1 MASNVPGGQRGGILP
16 FAFAVFAG
24 FLQKVAIY
32 TSKNEKNPG
41 KVAYNSHKPGK
52 KEDFSLLRR
61 IKNNGDL
68 SHLKKRG
75 EAFMATVLDIGVD
88 LGTASV
94 VIYGKGKDVVLS
106 EPAVIAFDRDT
117 RNVLAVGEEARRM
130 MGRTPSNIAAVRPL
144 KNGMI
149 SDIDMVCT
157 MLRYFVNRVVGKR
170 LIGGP
175 RILISVPTGVNE
187 LERHRITTSLFET
200 GARRT
205 QLMDRPIAAAIGA
218 GLPIGEAYGEMIV
231 DIGGGTTDIAV
242 ISQGQIIANN
252 RDSANQIGGDSFDD
266 AIIRYIRRKHNL
278 LIGELTA
285 EDLKISIG
293 SALPRSEQFYMEITG
308 RNLISGLPK
317 VMRITS
323 DEITE
328 ALDDPLHDLLEAIQA
343 VLEKTPA
350 ELLADIFETGITLTG
365 GGALLSGL
373 NEAISISLKVDC
385 HTAEYPQECVARG
398 CGLTLENWN
407 EYGKF
412 LSDRRKRR

>member
-1 MASNVPGGQRGGILP
+1 
-16 FAFAVFAG
+16 
-24 FLQKVAIY
+24 
-32 TSKNEKNPG
+32 
-41 KVAYNSHKPGK
+41 
-52 KEDFSLLRR
+52 
-61 IKNNGDL
+61 
-68 SHLKKRG
+68 
-75 EAFMATVLDIGVD
+75 MATVLDIGVD

-94 VIYGKGKDVVLS
+94 VIYGKGKDVVLN

-130 MGRTPSNIAAVRPL
+130 MGRTPSNISAIRPL
-144 KNGMI
+144 QNGMI
-149 SDIDMVCT
+149 SDLEMACT
-157 MLRYFVNRVVGKR
+157 MLRYFVGKVVGKR

-175 RILISVPTGVNE
+175 RILISVPSGVNE
-187 LERHRITTSLFET
+187 MEKHRITTSLFET

-205 QLMDRPIAAAIGA
+205 QLIDRPIAAAIGA

-231 DIGGGTTDIAV
+231 DIGGGMTDIAV
-242 ISQGQIIANN
+242 ISQGQIIATNKE
-252 RDSANQIGGDSFDD
+252 SADKIGGDAFDD

-278 LIGELTA
+278 LIGEPTA

-293 SALPRSEQFYMEITG
+293 SALPRNEQFYMEITG

-350 ELLADIFETGITLTG
+350 ELLADIFETGITLSG

-373 NEAISISLKVDC
+373 SEAVALSLKVDC
-385 HTAEYPQECVARG
+385 HVAECPQECVARG
-398 CGLTLENWN
+398 CGLTLENWS
-407 EYGKF
+407 EYGRY
-412 LSDRRKRR
+412 LNDRKKRR

>member
-1 MASNVPGGQRGGILP
+1 
-16 FAFAVFAG
+16 
-24 FLQKVAIY
+24 
-32 TSKNEKNPG
+32 
-41 KVAYNSHKPGK
+41 
-52 KEDFSLLRR
+52 
-61 IKNNGDL
+61 
-68 SHLKKRG
+68 
-75 EAFMATVLDIGVD
+75 MATVLDIGVD

-94 VIYGKGKDVVLS
+94 VIYGKGKDVVLN

-130 MGRTPSNIAAVRPL
+130 MGRTPSNISAIRPL
-144 KNGMI
+144 QNGMI
-149 SDIDMVCT
+149 SELEMACT
-157 MLRYFVNRVVGKR
+157 MLRYFVGKVVGKR

-175 RILISVPTGVNE
+175 RILISVPSGVNE
-187 LERHRITTSLFET
+187 MEKHRITTSLFET

-205 QLMDRPIAAAIGA
+205 QLIDRPIAAAIGA

-231 DIGGGTTDIAV
+231 DIGGGMTDIAV
-242 ISQGQIIANN
+242 ISQGQIIATNKE
-252 RDSANQIGGDSFDD
+252 SADKIGGDAFDD

-278 LIGELTA
+278 LIGEPTA

-293 SALPRSEQFYMEITG
+293 SALPRNEQFYMEITG

-350 ELLADIFETGITLTG
+350 ELLADIFETGITLSG

-373 NEAISISLKVDC
+373 SEAVALSLKVDC
-385 HTAEYPQECVARG
+385 HVAEYPQECVARG
-398 CGLTLENWN
+398 CGLTLENWS
-407 EYGKF
+407 EYGRY
-412 LSDRRKRR
+412 LNDRKKRR

>member
-1 MASNVPGGQRGGILP
+1 
-16 FAFAVFAG
+16 
-24 FLQKVAIY
+24 
-32 TSKNEKNPG
+32 
-41 KVAYNSHKPGK
+41 
-52 KEDFSLLRR
+52 
-61 IKNNGDL
+61 
-68 SHLKKRG
+68 
-75 EAFMATVLDIGVD
+75 MATVLDIGVD

-94 VIYGKGKDVVLS
+94 VIYGKGKDVVLN

-130 MGRTPSNIAAVRPL
+130 MGRTPSNISAIRPL
-144 KNGMI
+144 QNGMI
-149 SDIDMVCT
+149 SDLEMACT
-157 MLRYFVNRVVGKR
+157 MLRYFVGKVVGKR

-175 RILISVPTGVNE
+175 RILISVPSGVNE
-187 LERHRITTSLFET
+187 MEKHRITTSLFET

-205 QLMDRPIAAAIGA
+205 QLIDRPIAAAIGA

-231 DIGGGTTDIAV
+231 DIGGGMTDIAV
-242 ISQGQIIANN
+242 ISQGQIIATNKE
-252 RDSANQIGGDSFDD
+252 SADKIGGDAFDD

-278 LIGELTA
+278 LIGEPTA

-293 SALPRSEQFYMEITG
+293 SALPRNEQFYMEITG

-350 ELLADIFETGITLTG
+350 ELLADIFETGITLSG

-373 NEAISISLKVDC
+373 SEAVALSLKVDC
-385 HTAEYPQECVARG
+385 HVAEYPQECVARG
-398 CGLTLENWN
+398 CGLTLENWS
-407 EYGKF
+407 EYGRY
-412 LSDRRKRR
+412 LNDRKKRR